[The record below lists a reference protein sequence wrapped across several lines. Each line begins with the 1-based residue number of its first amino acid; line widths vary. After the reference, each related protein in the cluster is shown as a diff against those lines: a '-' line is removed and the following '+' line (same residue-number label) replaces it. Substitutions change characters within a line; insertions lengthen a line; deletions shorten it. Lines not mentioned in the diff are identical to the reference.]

1 MNNYD
6 DIDFLA
12 PWCAL
17 NKIFGF
23 SPKTGLEAIR
33 HFGSAADIFRADKK
47 ELSGFFGYG
56 SKYTGLISG
65 KALQESAEELTGL
78 KDSGNRF
85 ICIGDSRYPQMLRE
99 CEDPPIGLYIKG
111 KTPIEKLDG
120 GRPAIGVIGTRD
132 ITSYGT
138 EWCNRLVAALGRAQI
153 KPVIISGLAIGTD
166 ATAHSAAL
174 DNGLPTIAVMP
185 TGIDDVYP
193 FRHGF
198 LADRICNAEESWLIT
213 DYPTKTTPLAIN
225 FLRRNRIIAGLSKA
239 VLLIESKKKGGG
251 LMTCR
256 LAYSYNRDVF
266 ALPGRIDD
274 PCSAGCN
281 ELLRLKIAE
290 PVTDPELFI
299 DSLGLGASREKAPK
313 DIRTFVQMKYRDERT
328 ADEAMDIAT
337 VADAIDRNRDIRA
350 EDICSLTGMPYRKVA
365 SIIGILECDRIISC
379 DLLGGCSI
387 NPKIV

>member
-1 MNNYD
+1 M
-6 DIDFLA
+6 
-12 PWCAL
+12 
-17 NKIFGF
+17 
-23 SPKTGLEAIR
+23 
-33 HFGSAADIFRADKK
+33 
-47 ELSGFFGYG
+47 
-56 SKYTGLISG
+56 
-65 KALQESAEELTGL
+65 TGL
-78 KDSGNRF
+78 KDSGSRF

-185 TGIDDVYP
+185 TGIDGVYP

-239 VLLIESKKKGGG
+239 VLLIESKK
-251 LMTCR
+251 R
-256 LAYSYNRDVF
+256 E
-266 ALPGRIDD
+266 
-274 PCSAGCN
+274 AG
-281 ELLRLKIAE
+281 
-290 PVTDPELFI
+290 
-299 DSLGLGASREKAPK
+299 S
-313 DIRTFVQMKYRDERT
+313 
-328 ADEAMDIAT
+328 
-337 VADAIDRNRDIRA
+337 
-350 EDICSLTGMPYRKVA
+350 
-365 SIIGILECDRIISC
+365 
-379 DLLGGCSI
+379 
-387 NPKIV
+387 

>member
-78 KDSGNRF
+78 KDSGSRF

-185 TGIDDVYP
+185 TGIDGVYP

-299 DSLGLGASREKAPK
+299 DSLGLGASTQKTYAR
-313 DIRTFVQMKYRDERT
+313 
-328 ADEAMDIAT
+328 
-337 VADAIDRNRDIRA
+337 
-350 EDICSLTGMPYRKVA
+350 
-365 SIIGILECDRIISC
+365 
-379 DLLGGCSI
+379 
-387 NPKIV
+387 